1 MSIKKTSIQQAIL
14 EAREIEKIATEKARK
29 AIEEEMAPKI
39 RQVANEALRDFEN
52 QSLNEGMN
60 LEVPDG
66 AEVSIKMPGEGVEEV
81 NSEISD
87 EASET
92 ENDTEENE
100 IADTENL
107 ESDEITNN
115 DEEEMSDIF
124 EIEGLFEADDTIQ
137 PDANNAP
144 METPAPAPAPDVN
157 AAPEPTETPTDE
169 PASLEVVSQKLDDV
183 LAKLSAIAS
192 EETSEQG
199 NEEGEGDV
207 SIIEDEP
214 EVETANLET
223 PAPAPAPAEAPI
235 QEDEMFFELDNDDE
249 DESIVYEVEDDTL
262 EEDMVDYELE
272 DENDEIAMEDF
283 NEKSMMEMFNE
294 IQGLN
299 ELEIVDEDEEELDEE
314 DTMEEM
320 LGVGQNLRHSNKLA
334 SLPRQGV
341 ENRKEINESINKVKA
356 QYGSKIDEQN
366 QEIDRLKQTIKEYK
380 DSFIV
385 LRKQINEV
393 QIFNAKLAYANKL
406 FTNGGLTNDEKM
418 KIAEEFDSVSTI
430 EEAKKLYNNLLNEM
444 KGSKSTKTP
453 TVEKLKSVAPAVIK
467 TSNVQTLYES
477 DEMRRMKRLAGIGKN
492 SEE

>member
-81 NSEISD
+81 NPEISD
-87 EASET
+87 ETSET

-100 IADTENL
+100 ITDTDNI
-107 ESDEITNN
+107 ESDETINN
-115 DEEEMSDIF
+115 DEEEMGDIF

-137 PDANNAP
+137 TDANNAP
-144 METPAPAPAPDVN
+144 VETPAPAPDVN

-169 PASLEVVSQKLDDV
+169 PASLEVVNQKLDDV

-192 EETSEQG
+192 EETAEQG

-214 EVETANLET
+214 EAETANLET
-223 PAPAPAPAEAPI
+223 PAPAPAPTEAPI
-235 QEDEMFFELDNDDE
+235 QEDEMFFELDNEDE

-272 DENDEIAMEDF
+272 DENDDMAMEGF
-283 NEKSMMEMFNE
+283 NEESMMEMFNE

-299 ELEIVDEDEEELDEE
+299 ELEIVDEDEEESEE
-314 DTMEEM
+314 DNVDEIQ
-320 LGVGQNLRHSNKLA
+320 GVSQTLKHSNRLGK
-334 SLPRQGV
+334 LPRQGV
-341 ENRKEINESINKVKA
+341 DNRQEINESINKVKA

-467 TSNVQTLYES
+467 TSSVQTLYES
-477 DEMRRMKRLAGIGKN
+477 DEMRRMKRLAGIGKT

>member
-39 RQVANEALRDFEN
+39 RQVANEALKEFEN
-52 QSLNEGMN
+52 KSLNEGMN

-66 AEVSIKMPGEGVEEV
+66 AEVSIKMPGEDVEEV
-81 NSEISD
+81 SPEISG
-87 EASET
+87 ETSET

-100 IADTENL
+100 IADTDNT
-107 ESDEITNN
+107 ESDETINN

-144 METPAPAPAPDVN
+144 IETPAPAPDVN
-157 AAPEPTETPTDE
+157 AAPEPTETPNDE
-169 PASLEVVSQKLDDV
+169 PASLEVVNQKLDDV

-192 EETSEQG
+192 EETAEQG

-214 EVETANLET
+214 EAETNNVEA
-223 PAPAPAPAEAPI
+223 PAPTPAPAEAPI
-235 QEDEMFFELDNDDE
+235 QEDEMFFELDNDNE
-249 DESIVYEVEDDTL
+249 DEGIVYEVEDDTL

-272 DENDEIAMEDF
+272 DEGDDLTMEDF
-283 NEKSMMEMFNE
+283 NEDSMMEMFNE

-299 ELEIVDEDEEELDEE
+299 ELEIVDEDEEESDEDNVDE
-314 DTMEEM
+314 IH
-320 LGVGQNLRHSNKLA
+320 GVSQTLKHSNRLGK
-334 SLPRQGV
+334 LPRQGV
-341 ENRKEINESINKVKA
+341 DNRQEINESINKVKA

-467 TSNVQTLYES
+467 TSSVQTLYES
-477 DEMRRMKRLAGIGKN
+477 DEMRRMKRLAGIGKT